1 MSYLRLPPATWP
13 AVFALL
19 LQPGMAVAAASPSPS
34 PAPVP
39 APPAVPAPQSA
50 DAAIRPDA
58 AAFDALLAHLRDRE
72 LWRQPTQ
79 EAVLQRL
86 EELRRLL
93 PPGDRL
99 RELRFRALRCDWG
112 FVGDPREQLAHAEK
126 GLAAAQALGD
136 GAMAASFHYCRGGAV
151 EQLSGMTEALPD
163 FDRGIEIA
171 RRIDDRAML
180 ADGLALRGS
189 THSLLGEQ
197 SRAIPDLLAAQ
208 RLYQEAGRHQ
218 DAESLLLDIAV
229 SYRRMGELA
238 KAGEYL
244 EQNAEHARR
253 IGDWSQLIGN
263 LLQQGYLAEDQGR
276 LDDAL
281 AAYEQALALGRRH
294 GSRYDIASAHLAM
307 AWPWMQ
313 RGDHARALA
322 LVQRARTEFAA
333 LGDETNDDMV
343 FLRLGQAYAGLG
355 NHKQAMVYY
364 ALSAEAL
371 ERSNNRRY
379 LALLY
384 RARARSERALG
395 QDDAAFADLERY
407 IDLHDAITGAERG
420 QQAQLLRSQFDVDR
434 QQMENIRLA
443 SEQAL
448 RERQLQ
454 ALLQARRWQWVA
466 MALAGVLLLLLGALV
481 VRQLARMKRLHEIA
495 TTDPLTGVDNRRSI
509 EQRATAAVAGAH
521 EAGAPLTALVLDV
534 DHFKSVNDGH
544 GHLIGDKVLERIAA
558 TFRRD
563 LRHFDLLGRTGGEEF
578 LVLLPDTGLAQAGV
592 IAERL
597 RAAIEAMDCGDL
609 AEGLACTVSIGMAGL
624 RRGESLQ
631 ELVQRADAALYRAKD
646 NGRNRIEV
654 DGT

>member
-1 MSYLRLPPATWP
+1 
-13 AVFALL
+13 
-19 LQPGMAVAAASPSPS
+19 
-34 PAPVP
+34 
-39 APPAVPAPQSA
+39 
-50 DAAIRPDA
+50 
-58 AAFDALLAHLRDRE
+58 
-72 LWRQPTQ
+72 

-112 FVGDPREQLAHAEK
+112 FVGDPREHLAHAEK

-229 SYRRMGELA
+229 SYRRMGE
-238 KAGEYL
+238 
-244 EQNAEHARR
+244 
-253 IGDWSQLIGN
+253 WSQLIGN

-333 LGDETNDDMV
+333 LG
-343 FLRLGQAYAGLG
+343 
-355 NHKQAMVYY
+355 
-364 ALSAEAL
+364 
-371 ERSNNRRY
+371 
-379 LALLY
+379 
-384 RARARSERALG
+384 
-395 QDDAAFADLERY
+395 
-407 IDLHDAITGAERG
+407 
-420 QQAQLLRSQFDVDR
+420 
-434 QQMENIRLA
+434 
-443 SEQAL
+443 
-448 RERQLQ
+448 
-454 ALLQARRWQWVA
+454 
-466 MALAGVLLLLLGALV
+466 
-481 VRQLARMKRLHEIA
+481 
-495 TTDPLTGVDNRRSI
+495 
-509 EQRATAAVAGAH
+509 
-521 EAGAPLTALVLDV
+521 
-534 DHFKSVNDGH
+534 
-544 GHLIGDKVLERIAA
+544 
-558 TFRRD
+558 
-563 LRHFDLLGRTGGEEF
+563 
-578 LVLLPDTGLAQAGV
+578 
-592 IAERL
+592 
-597 RAAIEAMDCGDL
+597 
-609 AEGLACTVSIGMAGL
+609 
-624 RRGESLQ
+624 
-631 ELVQRADAALYRAKD
+631 
-646 NGRNRIEV
+646 
-654 DGT
+654 